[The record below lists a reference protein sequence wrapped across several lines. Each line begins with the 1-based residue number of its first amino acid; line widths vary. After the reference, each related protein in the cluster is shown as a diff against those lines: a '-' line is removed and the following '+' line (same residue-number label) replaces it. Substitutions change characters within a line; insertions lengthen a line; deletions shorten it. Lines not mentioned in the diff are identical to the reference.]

1 MSKFKEPRISSLSID
16 NGKMRFFLV
25 RFYILHGVFDCLSEQ
40 RVNSYLGSSAVLEW
54 RYSFSQAELLLAD
67 NVPEQ
72 ARACYMALKA
82 TVKTHV
88 NRKVDTS
95 GKYHKIQSYALKTIF
110 FYEVE
115 KKESTYW
122 NEDVREEFF
131 WILLNS
137 LCEKIVWRSCPHY
150 WIKSLDLFSEMEDE
164 DFASI
169 NECVQRILREPVKYI
184 VSEWLEWHRFVRANC
199 CASCIEQGY
208 EYNRVKGS
216 QKLEPCCYAIQ
227 IDKCLKCR
235 FDGTEYDP
243 VAYEVY

>member
-1 MSKFKEPRISSLSID
+1 MFSI
-16 NGKMRFFLV
+16 
-25 RFYILHGVFDCLSEQ
+25 SEQ
-40 RVNSYLGSSAVLEW
+40 KVNSYLGSSAVLEW

-88 NRKVDTS
+88 NRKADDS
-95 GKYHKIQSYALKTIF
+95 GQYHKIQSYALKTIF

-115 KKESTYW
+115 KKKPTYW
-122 NEDVREEFF
+122 EDEVREEFF

-137 LCEKIVWRSCPHY
+137 LCEKIAWRKCPHY
-150 WIKSLDLFSEMEDE
+150 WIESLDLFSILDDD

-169 NECVQRILREPVKYI
+169 NESVQQIRKEPIKHI
-184 VSEWLEWHRFVRANC
+184 ASEWLEWHRFVRENC
-199 CASCIEQGY
+199 CASCIEQGF
-208 EYNRVKGS
+208 EYNKVEEEKNS
-216 QKLEPCCYAIQ
+216 EPCCYAIQ
-227 IDKCLKCR
+227 VDKCLRCR
-235 FDGTEYDP
+235 FKGTEYDP